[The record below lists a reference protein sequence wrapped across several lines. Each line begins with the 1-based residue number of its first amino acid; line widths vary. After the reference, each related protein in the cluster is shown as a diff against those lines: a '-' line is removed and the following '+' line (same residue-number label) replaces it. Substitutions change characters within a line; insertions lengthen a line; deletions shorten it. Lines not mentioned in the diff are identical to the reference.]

1 MRYDL
6 GMARGKWTAKVEGP
20 EVDDYIEGLGL
31 LRGGRVQTFIDSEM
45 PRLADKFVPSDTT
58 YLRKS
63 VFELTDFGSG
73 LIEYHVYH
81 RNMYT
86 DVTSEFQ
93 DGLPTGLRGGWWMH
107 RMWNS
112 GGREKIKEGVRRLIK
127 RGF

>member
-20 EVDDYIEGLGL
+20 KVDDYIENLGL
-31 LRGGRVQTFIDSEM
+31 LRGGRVQTLIDSEI
-45 PRLADKFVPSDTT
+45 PRHVDPFVPSDTT
-58 YLRKS
+58 YTRKS

-73 LIEYHVYH
+73 LVEYALYWPG
-81 RNMYT
+81 MYE

-93 DGLPTGLRGGWWMH
+93 DGLPNGLRGGLWVH
-107 RMWNS
+107 RAWNS
-112 GGREKIKEGVRRLIK
+112 GVREKVLEGARSLIK